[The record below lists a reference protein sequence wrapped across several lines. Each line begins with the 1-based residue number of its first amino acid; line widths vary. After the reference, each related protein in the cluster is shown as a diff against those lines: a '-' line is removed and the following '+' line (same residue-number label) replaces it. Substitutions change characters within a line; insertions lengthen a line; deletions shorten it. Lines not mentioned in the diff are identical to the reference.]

1 MVLKD
6 DVDAKLQKIIEMTII
21 GIFFENDNATWKTK
35 NTPQTALYRDLGSWE
50 LFFTQ

>member
-1 MVLKD
+1 MLTQNYK
-6 DVDAKLQKIIEMTII
+6 KIIEMTII
-21 GIFFENDNATWKTK
+21 GIFFENDIATWKTK